1 MLNEKLHN
9 ELKAFLER
17 EYSKWQT
24 VEEILEMDK
33 WDFIVK
39 ASNYLD

>member
-1 MLNEKLHN
+1 MTTDAVAKCINDMVNED
-9 ELKAFLER
+9 
-17 EYSKWQT
+17 SKT
-24 VEEILEMDK
+24 VEEILKMDK